1 MANHAKNR
9 NTDADAN
16 RAMAK
21 SFMIAAQRCALSL
34 VIERVQKEIRS
45 AIRELTETIMTT
57 FRDDFWN
64 MYSPRVLP
72 VLPQGSPCT
81 SPGPHD
87 PSFPISHELPI
98 FNGFP
103 SLVGHWHRVHVSC
116 RMLSG
121 TVKKRLVLDGKF
133 WNGLP
138 SWPRVICFV
147 DVGRGTIMICW

>member
-21 SFMIAAQRCALSL
+21 SFMIAAQRCDLSL

-72 VLPQGSPCT
+72 VLPQDLTTHPSPSLMS
-81 SPGPHD
+81 SPY
-87 PSFPISHELPI
+87 LT
-98 FNGFP
+98 GFP
-103 SLVGHWHRVHVSC
+103 VWW
-116 RMLSG
+116 G
-121 TVKKRLVLDGKF
+121 TDIVFMCHAG
-133 WNGLP
+133 
-138 SWPRVICFV
+138 C
-147 DVGRGTIMICW
+147 CQEQ